1 MIEYI
6 VTYILKG
13 AGTLNTA
20 TKASNDVISIIIPC
34 YNEEQV
40 LPIFFDKV
48 EEIKKRDFENK
59 ADFEYIF
66 VDDGSIDSTLS
77 ILKSIA
83 NSHTYVKYISFS
95 RNFGKEAA
103 ILAGLEAAS
112 GNFATLMD
120 ADLQDSPDMLLPMYD
135 CLKNEDY
142 DKVGLRR
149 TTRKGEPPV
158 RSFCAKLFY
167 KFINSASDVDMVDG
181 ARDFALMKRCVVDA
195 ILSMK
200 EKCRYTKGIFSYVG
214 FKTKWM
220 EYENIER
227 AAGNSK
233 WSFTKLFKYAVEGIV
248 SFSSFP
254 LTFLTLIG
262 ALSGVLGLILTVI
275 SLIIHSLILTII
287 GVGLVIAA
295 ACEISSGILGL
306 YISQNSRE
314 LRARPVYIIRDK
326 NI

>member
-13 AGTLNTA
+13 AGTLNTE
-20 TKASNDVISIIIPC
+20 TKANNDVISIIIPC

-48 EEIKKRDFENK
+48 EEVKKRDFENK

-83 NSHTYVKYISFS
+83 SSHTYVKYISFS

-149 TTRKGEPPV
+149 TTRKGEPPI

-167 KFINSASDVDMVDG
+167 KFINSASDVEMVDG

-254 LTFLTLIG
+254 LTSLTLIG
-262 ALSGVLGLILTVI
+262 TLSGVLGLILTVI
-275 SLIIHSLILTII
+275 SLIIHSLTLTII

>member
-13 AGTLNTA
+13 AGTLNTETIA
-20 TKASNDVISIIIPC
+20 NNDVISIIIPC

-66 VDDGSIDSTLS
+66 VDDGSMDSTLS

-83 NSHTYVKYISFS
+83 SSHTYVKYISFS

-149 TTRKGEPPV
+149 TTRKGEPPI

-167 KFINSASDVDMVDG
+167 KFINSASDVEMVDG

-275 SLIIHSLILTII
+275 SLIIHSLTLTII

>member
-13 AGTLNTA
+13 AGTMNTE
-20 TKASNDVISIIIPC
+20 TKANNDVISIIIPC

-48 EEIKKRDFENK
+48 EEVKKRDFENK

-83 NSHTYVKYISFS
+83 SSHTYVKYISFS

-149 TTRKGEPPV
+149 TTRKGEPPI

-167 KFINSASDVDMVDG
+167 KFINSASDVEMVDG

-254 LTFLTLIG
+254 LTSLTLIG
-262 ALSGVLGLILTVI
+262 TLSGVLGLILTVI
-275 SLIIHSLILTII
+275 SLIIHSLTLTII